1 MPLRDPTKP
10 PLKRSKK
17 EKTRHSYSLPSA
29 NLVMDIP
36 PPQAAANK
44 HRVMVSYGGRIV
56 PVPHKLKS
64 LFYAGGETRLI
75 SVPAFIAATFSTF
88 SSHIAAVLQ
97 VGYPFSL
104 KYQLPL
110 HDLDS
115 LISLSTDEDLYIF
128 LEELERFSSSPSPA
142 PSRIRLFLFPIKQ
155 QLGGDHVKTVSGI
168 GAELTQ
174 TGLTHPKTES
184 WFVDALKSAKM
195 MQQKREMGGFGGEGG
210 QSEGLCGQESMML
223 ETTSSFGSSSSSV
236 SFSNLPLI
244 KAGGDETMIHYQD
257 NKTMMPSIESTTC
270 DIGIM
275 ASPVSYA
282 QTVTYQDPFIPVV
295 AMENKVSLNPIEL
308 SDNKTS
314 DLVPPGLPMHK
325 TVQVAGPG
333 YLLSTQLD
341 QLQQQSLQFV
351 QMSNPMSVLPVT
363 YPTHNMMPP
372 HQPIQYLPNQP
383 YPVYAVPVGQAQA
396 YNASP
401 QYCSKETMP
410 VVSGRPPLLPNTP
423 AIAYKEVA
431 AVPTMPGFVSQAYR
445 TTPVA
450 NSPVHMLYNE
460 VKQQNVVVP
469 QMHNQ
474 PLPIS
479 VTSGET
485 ANYSN
490 EHDDEAARSQIYK
503 SQPPPPPPTLPS
515 QYQTM
520 TNARTVLLS

>member
-1 MPLRDPTKP
+1 MDLP
-10 PLKRSKK
+10 P
-17 EKTRHSYSLPSA
+17 PP
-29 NLVMDIP
+29 P

-44 HRVMVSYGGRIV
+44 LRIMVSYGGRIA
-56 PVPHKLKS
+56 PVPYKLKS
-64 LFYAGGETRLI
+64 LFYAGGETRII

-88 SSHIAAVLQ
+88 SSHIATVLQ

-104 KYQLPL
+104 KYQLPP

-115 LISLSTDEDLYIF
+115 LISLSTEEDLFIF

-142 PSRIRLFLFPIKQ
+142 PAPARIRLFLFPIKQ
-155 QLGGDHVKTVSGI
+155 QQGGDHELAVSGI
-168 GAELTQ
+168 GTELTQ
-174 TGLTHPKTES
+174 IGLTHPKTES

-223 ETTSSFGSSSSSV
+223 ETTSSFSSSSSSV
-236 SFSNLPLI
+236 SLSNVPPI
-244 KAGGDETMIHYQD
+244 KAGGDETMIHNQD
-257 NKTMMPSIESTTC
+257 NKTTMPSIESTTC

-275 ASPVSYA
+275 ASPVSYT
-282 QTVTYQDPFIPVV
+282 QTVTYQDPVIPVV

-308 SDNKTS
+308 SDTKIS

-333 YLLSTQLD
+333 YPLSTQLD

-363 YPTHNMMPP
+363 SYYPTHNMMPP
-372 HQPIQYLPNQP
+372 HQPLQYLPNQP
-383 YPVYAVPVGQAQA
+383 YPAYAVPVGQAQA

-410 VVSGRPPLLPNTP
+410 VVPGRPPLLPNTP
-423 AIAYKEVA
+423 EIAYREVA
-431 AVPTMPGFVSQAYR
+431 AVPPIPGFVSQAYR

-460 VKQQNVVVP
+460 IKQQDVVVP

-474 PLPIS
+474 PLPIG

-490 EHDDEAARSQIYK
+490 EHDDEAARAQIYK
-503 SQPPPPPPTLPS
+503 SQPPPPPTTLPS
-515 QYQTM
+515 HYQTM